1 MDDIPRDLDSLEYL
15 FPEYNVAKERE
26 RKILMSM
33 QNEIK
38 IIGRLNNNL
47 TVNEPSVTLKKK
59 ISLKKRSIPLFR
71 YIPSRLIMQRI
82 IMRATLLPEYF
93 TEFEPDYWQVFASNW
108 LQIFNQKTT
117 ISTFTLP

>member
-93 TEFEPDYWQVFASNW
+93 TEFEPDY
-108 LQIFNQKTT
+108 
-117 ISTFTLP
+117 